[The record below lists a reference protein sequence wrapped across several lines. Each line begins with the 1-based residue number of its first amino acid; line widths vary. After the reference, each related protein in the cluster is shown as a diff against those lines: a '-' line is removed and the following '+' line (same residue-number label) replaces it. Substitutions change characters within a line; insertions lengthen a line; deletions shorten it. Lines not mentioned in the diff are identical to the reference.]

1 MPGRLLNKVAL
12 VFGAGSIGEGWGNGK
27 AAAVAYAREG
37 ARVVCADLNAAAAD
51 ETQRIIEGE
60 GGVAIACAVDVV
72 KFDAITRTVDA
83 ALDAFGRVDILHNNV
98 GINEPGGAVDTTE
111 ESWDR
116 VMAINAK
123 GMFLTCKA
131 VLPHM
136 ERQNS
141 GAIINISSLAAIRYT
156 GYAYASYYASKAA
169 VNQFTRS
176 VAMEFAAKGIRAN
189 TIMPGIIDTPHIY
202 QHISGFYHDIEEM
215 RAKRA
220 SLSPMKRQGDA
231 WDIAWASVFLAS
243 NEAKYITGIELCI
256 DGGLH
261 CKV

>member
-37 ARVVCADLNAAAAD
+37 ARVVCADLDPGAAD
-51 ETQRIIEGE
+51 ETRRIIEGE

-72 KFDAITRTVDA
+72 KFDAITRTVDT

-98 GINEPGGAVDTTE
+98 GINEPGGAVDATE

-123 GMFLTCKA
+123 GTFLTCKA

-136 ERQNS
+136 ERQSS
-141 GAIINISSLAAIRYT
+141 GAIVNISSLAAIRYT

-176 VAMEFAAKGIRAN
+176 VAMEYAAKGIRAN
-189 TIMPGIIDTPHIY
+189 IIMPGIMNTPHIY
-202 QHISGFYHDIEEM
+202 QHISGYYQDVEEM

-220 SLSPMKRQGDA
+220 ALAPMKRQGDG

-243 NEAKYITGIELCI
+243 DEAKYITGIELCI

-261 CKV
+261 CKA